1 MDEPIHTPEVYPAT
15 IDKSGRVTLPAELR
29 RPLNIDQDTELS
41 WVKDESGLRLRTFEE
56 SIREIQDYFMSRSPP
71 EDVWSETLIA
81 ERKQEA
87 AKEYAEYQRSVG
99 EENCE

>member
-1 MDEPIHTPEVYPAT
+1 MEETTHAPKVYPAT

-56 SIREIQDYFMSRSPP
+56 SIREIQDYFISRSPP

-87 AKEYAEYQRSVG
+87 AKDYAEYLRNVG
-99 EENCE
+99 EESRE